1 MNIYI
6 YKYSKICKN
15 DVLAHIVGWM
25 IGKMMYCYCFP
36 YCFGGVLGGLG
47 DLGDYDLV
55 DGESM
60 S

>member
-1 MNIYI
+1 VDDW
-6 YKYSKICKN
+6 KN
-15 DVLAHIVGWM
+15 DVLLLFSLLVWWG
-25 IGKMMYCYCFP
+25 F
-36 YCFGGVLGGLG
+36 GGLG